1 MFPQPG
7 SRVGLIAFPVPAAGN
22 LITQLMAQR
31 KKQPK
36 EPVILMDESDVVD
49 RQKTLINDLLEAIS
63 KHRDECP
70 DHDIRVLDQRL
81 WSIVD
86 MIGFPEDAP
95 PP

>member
-1 MFPQPG
+1 
-7 SRVGLIAFPVPAAGN
+7 
-22 LITQLMAQR
+22 MAQR

-36 EPVILMDESDVVD
+36 EPIILMDESDVVD
-49 RQKTLINDLLEAIS
+49 RQKILINDLIKAIS

-70 DHDIRVLDQRL
+70 DHDIRVLDQKL

-95 PP
+95 PPKDTI